1 MATKGPKLKITPFDP
16 HGDRLNLGKRWERWL
31 ERFERD
37 LKYNG
42 CDPSDNDNNET
53 AQMALLIYAGPQV
66 EDIHDSLPS
75 PTKPASVSTAD
86 WTDYRQ
92 SKTKLNQYFLPQKSN
107 DFALFELMR
116 VKPEV
121 GERTGNYAAR
131 LRKVAEKC
139 DFTDWSADKMIKCL
153 IISNLQDDQ
162 LRLICLQKELTLDQL
177 LEKAQKREDA
187 VTMNAV
193 MHKKDGAPE
202 VVNKVKQRN
211 PFKDTRSRREDT
223 QEKDKGKD
231 DEQCLRCGNRRHK
244 SRGECP
250 AIGKKCD
257 FCKKPGHFAKVCF
270 KKLVNNINEKPNQMD
285 ADVIDGDGHVA

>member
-1 MATKGPKLKITPFDP
+1 MATKGSKLKITPFDP

-42 CDPSDNDNNET
+42 CDPSDKENSET

-75 PTKPASVSTAD
+75 PTKPASVNTTD

-121 GERTGNYAAR
+121 GERTGNYVAR
-131 LRKVAEKC
+131 LRKAAEKC
-139 DFTDWSADKMIKCL
+139 DFKDWSADKMIKCL

-162 LRLICLQKELTLDQL
+162 LRLICLQKELTLDQV

-187 VTMNAV
+187 MTMNAV
-193 MHKKDGAPE
+193 MHKKDGDSE
-202 VVNKVKQRN
+202 KVNKVKQRN
-211 PFKDTRSRREDT
+211 TFKGTRSRREDT
-223 QEKDKGKD
+223 QERDKGKHETKGKD

-244 SRGECP
+244 TRGSDQP
-250 AIGKKCD
+250 
-257 FCKKPGHFAKVCF
+257 
-270 KKLVNNINEKPNQMD
+270 
-285 ADVIDGDGHVA
+285 

>member
-1 MATKGPKLKITPFDP
+1 M
-16 HGDRLNLGKRWERWL
+16 

-42 CDPSDNDNNET
+42 CDPNDAENSET
-53 AQMALLIYAGPQV
+53 AQMALLIYAGLSV

-75 PTKPASVSTAD
+75 PTRPTNVSSED

-92 SKTKLNQYFLPQKSN
+92 SKEKLNLYFLPQKSN

-116 VKPEV
+116 VKPEE

-139 DFTDWSADKMIKCL
+139 DFSNWTADKMIKCL
-153 IISNLQDDQ
+153 IISNLYDDQ

-187 VTMNAV
+187 KAMNEA
-193 MHKKDGAPE
+193 MHKNDREKE
-202 VVNKVKQRN
+202 KINKVTQRK
-211 PFKDTRSRREDT
+211 PFKNYRQNEDPQENPKLKAEMKDNACDAEIEGTKTGGSVQPWGKSVISARKRDTLPKCVS
-223 QEKDKGKD
+223 
-231 DEQCLRCGNRRHK
+231 K
-244 SRGECP
+244 SW
-250 AIGKKCD
+250 
-257 FCKKPGHFAKVCF
+257 
-270 KKLVNNINEKPNQMD
+270 
-285 ADVIDGDGHVA
+285 